1 MNKME
6 NHFDLAK
13 LVKEC
18 KAHGITTGDWWG
30 VREYRESN
38 QFRMAR
44 NGKNGQ
50 HGLSSTHGVMVE
62 VMIDGHVGYAATD
75 NLSLGGMKW
84 AFEKAHN
91 GALSLG
97 ALSLHKFKNWESDIR
112 PAHTGEYRS
121 PMQRELSEFSAREA
135 SDYLMNISGELRK
148 GTHVMESMA
157 YMMLINTEIRYISS
171 NGSDWKQNF
180 SIVTKDFSATAQK
193 NGVVQKRSLGMQGHQ
208 VGVEGIHDFEGLKHC
223 ERLVKEVN
231 ELLDAP
237 ECPTDK
243 RDLLLKPDQ
252 LYLQV
257 HESIGHP
264 LELDRILGD
273 ERNYAGWSFVSP
285 EDFGHLKY
293 GPDILNV
300 TFDPTIPNEMASYG
314 FDDNGV
320 KATKEYLIKEG
331 TLVAGIGGVESQQR
345 SQLSGVSCARAC
357 SWNRP
362 AMDRMANINIEPG
375 ESSLQEMI
383 SSCEKGILMETNR
396 SWSIDDYRNKF
407 QFGCEYARLI
417 EDGQLGAVVKN
428 PNYRGST
435 VAFWNGL
442 THVGNQDTFEVWGSP
457 YCGKGEPNQVIRVG
471 HAIPTCRFTDIEVF
485 GGA

>member
-1 MNKME
+1 MPNL
-6 NHFDLAK
+6 FDLSK
-13 LVKEC
+13 LVTSAKEQ
-18 KAHGITTGDWWG
+18 GITCGDWWA
-30 VREYRESN
+30 VREYDEKT
-38 QFRMAR
+38 QFRLAR
-44 NGKNGQ
+44 NGKTGQ
-50 HGLSSTHGVMVE
+50 HALEKSHGIMVE
-62 VMIDGHVGYAATD
+62 VMIDSHVGYAATD
-75 NLSLGGMKW
+75 NLSLSGLKR
-84 AFEKAHN
+84 AFEKAQRS
-91 GALSLG
+91 ALSLG
-97 ALSLHKFKNWESDIR
+97 KLSLWKFTDWDSKIR
-112 PAHTGEYRS
+112 PSHQGNYQS
-121 PMQRELSEFSAREA
+121 PARQELNSFTAAEA
-135 SDYLMNISGELRK
+135 SDYLLNISGNLRS
-148 GTHVMESMA
+148 GVNVMESMA
-157 YMMLINTEIRYISS
+157 YLMLINTDIRYISS
-171 NGSDWKQNF
+171 NGSDWHQSF
-180 SIVTKDFSATAQK
+180 SIITKDFSVTGEK
-193 NGVVQKRSLGMQGHQ
+193 DGVIQKRSLGMQGHQ
-208 VGVEGIHDFEGLKHC
+208 MGVETLRDFGAMDIC
-223 ERLVKEVN
+223 DRLVKEVN

-243 RDLLLKPDQ
+243 RDLILTPDQ

-285 EDFGHLKY
+285 EDFGKLQY
-293 GPDILNV
+293 GPKILNV
-300 TFDPTIPNEMASYG
+300 TFDPTISNEMASYA

-345 SQLSGVSCARAC
+345 SGIPGVSCARAC

-375 ESSLQEMI
+375 ESSMEEMI
-383 SSCEKGILMETNR
+383 SATENGILMETNR

-407 QFGCEYARLI
+407 QFGCEYGRI
-417 EDGQLGAVVKN
+417 IKDGEVSGVVKN

-442 THVGNQDTFEVWGSP
+442 AQVGNRDTFEVWGSP

>member
-1 MNKME
+1 MKNY
-6 NHFDLAK
+6 FDLNATIAQ
-13 LVKEC
+13 C
-18 KAHGITTGDWWG
+18 RDQGITCGDWWA
-30 VREYRESN
+30 VREYFETN

-50 HGLSSTHGVMVE
+50 HGMDSTHGLMVE
-62 VMIDGHVGYAATD
+62 VMIDGHVGYGATD
-75 NLSLGGMKW
+75 NLSLVGIKSG
-84 AFEKAHN
+84 FEKA
-91 GALSLG
+91 ALSARSA
-97 ALSLHKFKNWESDIR
+97 ALHSLHKFSNWEDRIR
-112 PAHTGEYRS
+112 PKNEGHYQS
-121 PMQRELSEFSAREA
+121 PVVKKLASFDAAAA
-135 SDYLMNISGELRK
+135 SDYLLNISGNLRSAANA
-148 GTHVMESMA
+148 MESLA
-157 YMMLINTEIRYISS
+157 YMMFIKTTIKYISS
-171 NGSDWKQNF
+171 NGSNWTQDF
-180 SIVTKDFSATAQK
+180 AIVTKDFSVTGEK
-193 NGVVQKRSLGMQGHQ
+193 NGVIQKRSLGMQGHQ
-208 VGVEGIHDFEGLKHC
+208 TGVEELDHFDAMANC
-223 ERLVKEVN
+223 DRLTKEMN

-243 RDLLLKPDQ
+243 RDLLLMPDQ

-300 TFDPTIPNEMASYG
+300 TFDPTIANEMASYDY
-314 FDDNGV
+314 DDNG
-320 KATKEYLIKEG
+320 ARASKEYLIKDG
-331 TLVAGIGGVESQQR
+331 LLVAGIGGSESQQR
-345 SQLSGVSCARAC
+345 SGLEGVSCARAC

-362 AMDRMANINIEPG
+362 PMDRMANINIEPG
-375 ESSLQEMI
+375 KSSMSEMI
-383 SSCEKGILMETNR
+383 GTMENGIIMETNR

-407 QFGCEYARLI
+407 QFGCEYGRVVK
-417 EDGQLGAVVKN
+417 DGEIGEVVKN

-442 THVGNQDTFEVWGSP
+442 SHVGNTESFEVWGSP

-471 HAIPTCRFTDIEVF
+471 HAIPVCRFGDTEVF